1 MLFVPKMKYIVE
13 TMKYANSCKYVLL
26 HPKFTKMRITLE
38 AKKENPRLFLEGFLG
53 LLSTFGPFVLDMY
66 ISSFPMIT
74 EYYHT
79 VPSMV
84 QMSLA
89 SCTVGLALGQLLFGT
104 ISDRY
109 GRRQPLLFSLLLFL
123 AATLGCLSVHSITFF
138 IAMRFF
144 QGLAAAGS
152 IVLSRSIAAD
162 SYSGSALAR
171 MFGIIGMINGVATV
185 LAPMFGGIVV
195 STGGWRAVFWLL
207 FAIGITMVFG
217 TILLKESLPSDNR
230 TPLNPNA
237 LISDI
242 RKILTNRIYL
252 CAVAQYGLVM
262 AMIFTNLASAPFI
275 MDSYGLSAE
284 RISLVFG
291 VNAIALAISAGIA
304 ARLGDMRRVIRIS
317 SSWALVLAVV
327 LAVTLLTHAGFWAYE
342 GSLFMLYM
350 FVGAMCTASNT
361 LAMGSERNNAGIAS
375 ALLGTIGYAVG
386 GVVSPLVGLGNV
398 FMTSSIIFVAITAA
412 SCMLAHSV
420 KLSDK

>member
-1 MLFVPKMKYIVE
+1 
-13 TMKYANSCKYVLL
+13 
-26 HPKFTKMRITLE
+26 
-38 AKKENPRLFLEGFLG
+38 
-53 LLSTFGPFVLDMY
+53 
-66 ISSFPMIT
+66 
-74 EYYHT
+74 
-79 VPSMV
+79 
-84 QMSLA
+84 
-89 SCTVGLALGQLLFGT
+89 
-104 ISDRY
+104 
-109 GRRQPLLFSLLLFL
+109 
-123 AATLGCLSVHSITFF
+123 
-138 IAMRFF
+138 
-144 QGLAAAGS
+144 
-152 IVLSRSIAAD
+152 
-162 SYSGSALAR
+162 

-207 FAIGITMVFG
+207 FAIGVTMVFG

-350 FVGAMCTASNT
+350 FVGAM
-361 LAMGSERNNAGIAS
+361 GSERNNAGIAS